1 MSSHVIVGTGI
12 VGLAVARELILGGDD
27 VIVLEKESTF
37 AAHQTGRNSGVIHS
51 GIYYTPGSYKAILC
65 ADGAKS
71 MKQYARDHGIAEVDT
86 GKLIV
91 ATSQDEIPRLQKLAE
106 RAKANNVA
114 AHVVSASEA
123 REWEPHVASVGALR
137 VNPTAIIDY
146 VGVCRAMIEEIIE
159 AGGEIRFNT
168 SFVASHV
175 ENGRVSVETS
185 GESILADGLVNCAGL
200 HSDRVAKAAGVT
212 PDVRIIPFR
221 GEYFTLRDDRSDLVR
236 GLIYPVPDPNFPFL
250 GVHLTKMIDGSVH
263 AGPNA
268 VFALSREGYRWR
280 DISVPDLWSA
290 GTWPGLW
297 KLGARFAGTAV
308 GEVRRST
315 SRKAFAAS
323 LSRLVPDITAEDLL
337 PTKAGVRA
345 QAMHRDG
352 RLVDDFHMITAPH
365 QVHVLNAPSP
375 AATASL
381 EIAKVIVRELVS
393 ARNIG

>member
-12 VGLAVARELILGGDD
+12 VGLAVARELALRGEE
-27 VIVLEKESTF
+27 VIVLEKEITF

-51 GIYYTPGSYKAILC
+51 GIYYTPGSYKATLC
-65 ADGAKS
+65 AAGAQS
-71 MKQYARDHGIAEVDT
+71 MKKYAAEHGIAEVDT

-91 ATSQDEIPRLQKLAE
+91 ATSEQELPRLQNLAE
-106 RAKANNVA
+106 RATANK
-114 AHVVSASEA
+114 VSARVINADEA
-123 REWEPHVASVGALR
+123 REWEPHVATVGALR
-137 VNPTAIIDY
+137 VEPTAIIDY
-146 VGVCRAMIEEIIE
+146 VGVCRAMIEEITA
-159 AGGEIRFNT
+159 AGGEIRFET
-168 SFVASHV
+168 SFVSSRV
-175 ENGRVSVETS
+175 ENGKVLVETS
-185 GESILADGLVNCAGL
+185 GGAIAADGLVNCAGL
-200 HSDRVAKAAGVT
+200 HSDRIAKAAGVN

-221 GEYFTLRDDRSDLVR
+221 GEYFTLREDRNELVR

-250 GVHLTKMIDGSVH
+250 GVHLTKMVDGSVH

-297 KLGARFAGTAV
+297 KLGARFAGTAI
-308 GEVRRST
+308 GEVHRSA

-323 LSRLVPDITAEDLL
+323 LARLVPEITVDDLI

-352 RLVDDFHMITAPH
+352 RLVDDFHMLTAER

-381 EIAKVIVRELVS
+381 EIAKVIVAELDTATS
-393 ARNIG
+393 SS

>member
-12 VGLAVARELILGGDD
+12 VGLAVARELALRGDD

-37 AAHQTGRNSGVIHS
+37 AAHQTGRNSGVVHS
-51 GIYYTPGSYKAILC
+51 GIYYTPGSYKATLC
-65 ADGAKS
+65 AAGAQS
-71 MKQYARDHGIAEVDT
+71 MKRYAADHGIAEVDT

-91 ATSQDEIPRLQKLAE
+91 ATSEEEFPRLHKLAE
-106 RAKANNVA
+106 RATANKVT
-114 AHVVSASEA
+114 AHVIGEDEA
-123 REWEPHVASVGALR
+123 RAWEPHVASVGALR
-137 VNPTAIIDY
+137 VEPTAIVDY
-146 VGVCRAMIEEIIE
+146 VGVCRVMIDEITA
-159 AGGEIRFNT
+159 AGGEIRFET
-168 SFVASHV
+168 SFVSSCV
-175 ENGRVSVETS
+175 ENSRVHVETS
-185 GESILADGLVNCAGL
+185 GAEIVADGLVNCAGL
-200 HSDRVAKAAGVT
+200 HSDRVAKAAGLT

-221 GEYFTLRDDRSDLVR
+221 GEYFTLREDRSDLVR

-250 GVHLTKMIDGSVH
+250 GVHLTKMVDGSVH

-308 GEVRRST
+308 GEVYRSA

-323 LSRLVPDITAEDLL
+323 LARLVPEITVDDLI

-352 RLVDDFHMITAPH
+352 RLVDDFHMLTADN

-381 EIAKVIVRELVS
+381 EIAKVIVAELDKS
-393 ARNIG
+393 RKAS